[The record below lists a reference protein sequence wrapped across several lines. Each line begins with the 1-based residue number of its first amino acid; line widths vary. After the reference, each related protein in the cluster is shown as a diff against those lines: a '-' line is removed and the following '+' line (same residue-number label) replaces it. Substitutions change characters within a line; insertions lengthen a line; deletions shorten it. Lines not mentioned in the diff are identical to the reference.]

1 MSGRKYTLTKE
12 DRELLQ
18 SMGYSRNDVIQ
29 INYVVTRVEIRRVD
43 GNTPQAISSED
54 AKALLGQKL
63 FLSGLGRSSFHYTAT
78 RTTPEGISVQ
88 LDATHVFK

>member
-12 DRELLQ
+12 DREMLL
-18 SMGYSRNDVIQ
+18 SMGYSKNDVIQ
-29 INYVVTRVEIRRVD
+29 INYVVARIEIRRID
-43 GNTPQAISSED
+43 GNTQQTITSKD
-54 AKALLGQKL
+54 ARALLGRER

-88 LDATHVFK
+88 FDASRVFK